1 MPKFPSEHKNGS
13 GLTVISGVIVLGTL
27 GVFRRFFQL
36 PLPPSTLSLP
46 IKGMG
51 GEPSSWGREVACKP
65 RGPAV
70 PGRVNCSSSL
80 AGKLDFIL

>member
-1 MPKFPSEHKNGS
+1 MPKFPSEHKKGS

-27 GVFRRFFQL
+27 GVFRRLFQL

-51 GEPSSWGREVACKP
+51 GEKWSWGREVACKP
-65 RGPAV
+65 HCPSS
-70 PGRVNCSSSL
+70 PGE
-80 AGKLDFIL
+80 GKLVFLFGR